1 MVSAFRINA
10 PSAAPAPE
18 LWLRRLRRFFRSPKG
33 FLLVALLLLAVI
45 AAPQEGIRNAALTL
59 AAAVAGAAAM
69 ELALV
74 RLGQGVWRFPSSALL
89 SGLIVALV
97 LSAQEPPPIAFAA
110 GLIATDAKHLLR
122 LGRSH
127 VFNPAAVGLL
137 LVYVLFGSGQSWWG
151 ALADLPAPLIAVL
164 AVSGYIVADRAN
176 KLPAALSFAA
186 VYVALFTVASYAGN
200 PALVAD
206 IFRSPFSNA
215 VLFFALFMV
224 SDPPT
229 SPVTF
234 TDQVWFGALVAAAS
248 YLLYM
253 QTHALYYLL
262 IGVLIGNA
270 AWAVVRELRRS
281 ARTPAQPSP

>member
-1 MVSAFRINA
+1 MVAA
-10 PSAAPAPE
+10 QQMKQPSTSSAPE
-18 LWLRRLRRFFRSPKG
+18 LLLRRLRRFFRSPKG
-33 FLLVALLLLAVI
+33 YLLPALLLLAAT
-45 AAPQEGIRNAALTL
+45 AAPQEGIKNAALTL
-59 AAAVAGAAAM
+59 GAAVAGAVAM
-69 ELALV
+69 ELLLV
-74 RLGQGVWRFPSSALL
+74 RLWQGAWRFPSSALL

-97 LSAQEPPPIAFAA
+97 LSAQEPAPIAFAA
-110 GLIATDAKHLLR
+110 GMIATDAKHLLR
-122 LGRSH
+122 LGRTH

-151 ALADLPAPLIAVL
+151 ALADLPAPLILLL
-164 AVSGYIVADRAN
+164 AVAGFLVADRAN

-186 VYVALFTVASYAGN
+186 VYVTLFTVASFTGN

-206 IFRSPFSNA
+206 IFRSPFANA
-215 VLFFALFMV
+215 ALFFALFMV

-234 TDQVWFGALVAAAS
+234 TDQLWFGALVAAAS

-262 IGVLIGNA
+262 IGLLLGNA

-281 ARTPAQPSP
+281 TRQTAAVE